1 MLSLCCL
8 ISRNTTAISTF
19 AREIAPPSPDSV
31 SGCGGRVSI
40 IIMTSNTIS
49 KADIFMFNT
58 YKRSPITLVSGDGC
72 RVWDEKGNDYIDFV
86 GGIAVCALGHSSPI
100 VSKALYEQSKKLVH
114 VSNLFYTQ
122 PQAELAQ
129 ILVENSFADRV
140 FFCNSGAEA
149 NEAAIKLA
157 RRYSK
162 ETFGPERYA
171 IITMENS
178 FHGRTMATLSA
189 TGQEK
194 IRTGFDPLLEH
205 FKYVPF
211 NDLDYLR
218 DAVDTSVCAVM
229 LEPIQGEGG
238 IVTPDRDYLKGVK
251 EICNKHDLLLIL
263 DEVQSG
269 MGRTGKLFSYQH
281 FGIIP
286 DIITLAKALGNGL
299 PIGAML
305 ATEKLANAFGPGSHA
320 TTFGGTPLITAG
332 ALAVVKSLL
341 NDGWIENAKVVGDY
355 FKHRLTHLQ
364 EKYSIIK
371 EVRGLGLI
379 LGLLL
384 DREGADIVNACMEK
398 GFLINC
404 VQGRILRFVP
414 PLIITKNEID
424 LLITCLDEIFSKI
437 EI

>member
-1 MLSLCCL
+1 
-8 ISRNTTAISTF
+8 
-19 AREIAPPSPDSV
+19 
-31 SGCGGRVSI
+31 
-40 IIMTSNTIS
+40 
-49 KADIFMFNT
+49 MFNT
-58 YKRSPITLVSGDGC
+58 YKRSPITLVRGDGC
-72 RVWDEKGNDYIDFV
+72 RLWDEKGNEYIDFI

-122 PQAELAQ
+122 PQTELAQ

-162 ETFGPERYA
+162 EKFGPERYA
-171 IITMENS
+171 IITMDNS

-194 IRTGFDPLLEH
+194 IRIGFDPFLEG

-211 NDLDYLR
+211 DDLDNLKAAIDR
-218 DAVDTSVCAVM
+218 SVCAVM

-238 IVTPDRDYLKGVK
+238 VVVPDGDYLKGVK
-251 EICNKHDLLLIL
+251 EICKNHDLLLIL
-263 DEVQSG
+263 DEVQVG
-269 MGRTGKLFSYQH
+269 MGRTGRLFAYQH
-281 FGIIP
+281 FGITP
-286 DIITLAKALGNGL
+286 DIMTLAKALGNGL

-305 ATEKLANAFGPGSHA
+305 AKEELTDAFGPGSHA

-332 ALAVVKSLL
+332 ALAVVESLL
-341 NDGWIENAKVVGDY
+341 NDGWIENARDMGNY
-355 FKHRLTHLQ
+355 FKNQLTNLQ
-364 EKYSIIK
+364 QKHSIIK
-371 EVRGLGLI
+371 EVKGLGLM

-384 DREGADIVNACMEK
+384 DRDGTDIVNACMEK

-404 VQGRILRFVP
+404 IQGKVLRFVP
-414 PLIITKNEID
+414 PLIIRKEKID
-424 LLITCLDEIFSKI
+424 LLINCLDEIFKEIKI
-437 EI
+437 